1 MVEQLFFLWQP
12 CLHKAK
18 AFRLGFQVGI
28 CECVTLEDYE
38 NCSIMN
44 EILTEDTP
52 LSQYVNIYLLSQILP
67 LLKTYTRKA
76 MGAVLQATYMFKVYM
91 LK

>member
-1 MVEQLFFLWQP
+1 MEEQLFFLRQP
-12 CLHKAK
+12 CLRKAK
-18 AFRLGFQVGI
+18 AFRLDFQVGT

-44 EILTEDTP
+44 EIFTEDTS
-52 LSQYVNIYLLSQILP
+52 LSQYINIYLLSQILA

-76 MGAVLQATYMFKVYM
+76 MRAVLQATYVFKVYM